1 MTPVGYC
8 RAAPS
13 TRRNWLSLGILFLTL
28 AGTVTLV
35 GQSQDVLTNA
45 DIVKMTTAQL
55 APATIVL
62 KIEASVSHFD
72 TSPDALAVLKAAGVA
87 DVTIAAMIKASAKTT
102 NSPMSSKTEPPSPS
116 SVGPTGQAD
125 QRATVYIYRP
135 GKFVGKSLEPSVFLD
150 EQKLLDMDNA
160 RYLALKLE
168 PGRHILRSN
177 EKNSEIDQA
186 WDAAKTYYVKIT
198 IAPGMMKGHGQMG
211 MVTEKL
217 AVSEMQKLRPLD
229 RDHIEANYLAI
240 VDLTPIK

>member
-1 MTPVGYC
+1 
-8 RAAPS
+8 
-13 TRRNWLSLGILFLTL
+13 
-28 AGTVTLV
+28 
-35 GQSQDVLTNA
+35 
-45 DIVKMTTAQL
+45 
-55 APATIVL
+55 
-62 KIEASVSHFD
+62 
-72 TSPDALAVLKAAGVA
+72 
-87 DVTIAAMIKASAKTT
+87 
-102 NSPMSSKTEPPSPS
+102 MSSKTEPPSPS